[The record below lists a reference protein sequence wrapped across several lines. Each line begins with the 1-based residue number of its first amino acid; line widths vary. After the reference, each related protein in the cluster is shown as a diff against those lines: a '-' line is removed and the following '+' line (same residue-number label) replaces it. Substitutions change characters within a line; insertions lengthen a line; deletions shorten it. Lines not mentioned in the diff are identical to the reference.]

1 MLESLSAIEVMKSH
15 RSIRKFTGG
24 EIPYNLLTELVKVGQ
39 SGSTSSHVQA
49 YSIIRVKDKTNR
61 KKISE
66 LAGGQASVV
75 ECAEFLVFCADIKRS
90 AEASE
95 SIGNNVIRGMTEQLI
110 LATVD
115 TAIVAQNVAIA
126 AELHGLGICYIGG
139 IRNDPSSI
147 SELLQIPED
156 VYPVFGMCLG
166 YPASDPDIKPRLPTE
181 SVLKDDYYSGDSE
194 EVDAFNK
201 VMANYYMERK
211 TGNKKSTWAEQ
222 LSPVFNQ
229 KTRPHMRRFLRSK
242 GFGTK

>member
-1 MLESLSAIEVMKSH
+1 MSENLSAIEVMKSH
-15 RSIRKFTGG
+15 RSIRKFTDD
-24 EIPYNLLTELVKVGQ
+24 EIPYKLLIDLIRVGQ

-49 YSIIRVKDKTNR
+49 YSIIRVKDKANR

-66 LAGGQASVV
+66 LAGGQASVA
-75 ECAEFLVFCADIKRS
+75 ECAEFLVFCADMKRS

-95 SIGNNVIRGMTEQLI
+95 NIGNNVIRGMTEQLI

-139 IRNDPSSI
+139 IRNEPSSI
-147 SELLQIPED
+147 SELLHIPED
-156 VYPVFGMCLG
+156 VYPVFGMCIG
-166 YPASDPDIKPRLPTE
+166 YPASDPDVKPRLPIE
-181 SVLKDDYYSGDSE
+181 SILKDDYYSGDGE

-201 VMANYYMERK
+201 VMADYYMTRK
-211 TGNKKSTWAEQ
+211 TGNKRSSWAEQ

-229 KTRPHMRRFLRSK
+229 KTRPHMQSFLKSK